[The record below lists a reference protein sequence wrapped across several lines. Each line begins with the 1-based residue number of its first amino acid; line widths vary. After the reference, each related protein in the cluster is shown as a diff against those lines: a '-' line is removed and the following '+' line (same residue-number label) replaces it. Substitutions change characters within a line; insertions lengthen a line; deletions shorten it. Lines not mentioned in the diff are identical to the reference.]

1 MILFGYFKGLPYERA
16 SENFDSYRNYKNT
29 IPKEKVIAHIEGLEK
44 WFTSLPSN
52 EIFTGEPLQA
62 GMYIDGEFRFPL
74 EFLHY
79 YKKYNIGVPYEYEEY
94 LKNVLKEKE

>member
-1 MILFGYFKGLPYERA
+1 MIFFGYFRGLPYED
-16 SENFDSYRNYKNT
+16 SDESFDDYKKLRNQLHK
-29 IPKEKVIAHIEGLEK
+29 KEIIKHIEGLEK